1 LLEIGTHVR
10 FRHPLVRSAVYR
22 AAAPHARQAAHRALA
37 EATNRELDPD
47 RRAWHLAEAA
57 TGPDEE
63 VAAELERSAGR
74 AQERGGLGAA
84 AAFLE
89 RSAELTPER
98 RALRL
103 LLAAGAD
110 LASGANDRAQ
120 RLLQESVP
128 HLSDPVSRAQALG
141 ME

>member
-89 RSAELTPER
+89 RSAELTPEPER

-110 LASGANDRAQ
+110 LASG
-120 RLLQESVP
+120 
-128 HLSDPVSRAQALG
+128 
-141 ME
+141 